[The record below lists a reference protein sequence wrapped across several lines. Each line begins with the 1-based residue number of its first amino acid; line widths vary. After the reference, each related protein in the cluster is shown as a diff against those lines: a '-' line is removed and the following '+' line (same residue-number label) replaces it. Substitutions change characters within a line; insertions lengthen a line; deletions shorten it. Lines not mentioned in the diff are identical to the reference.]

1 MFSSRSA
8 YKLLHNADRQ
18 LLPGC
23 STHGKTQSMWHG
35 IWNLQ
40 VPHRVKHMIWRAT
53 HNALPTLCNLWGRN
67 VFSCVRCWGCNSASE
82 DTVHALWKCASLSV
96 LWEPGDVL
104 KKLLRH
110 HVSSFADLW
119 MLVLDMRLYLNVN
132 LIAIIF

>member
-1 MFSSRSA
+1 
-8 YKLLHNADRQ
+8 
-18 LLPGC
+18 
-23 STHGKTQSMWHG
+23 
-35 IWNLQ
+35 
-40 VPHRVKHMIWRAT
+40 MIWRAT

-67 VFSCVRCWGCNSASE
+67 VFSYVRCWGCNSASE

-119 MLVLDMRLYLNVN
+119 MLVLDMRHYLNVN